1 MSALC
6 LYDKGYGKC
15 CSKDRTSLHNFH
27 MGLHQLT
34 NFPDKGNLVFVS
46 VNRYPLNSNEGLT
59 RIIISTVKSSE

>member
-15 CSKDRTSLHNFH
+15 CSKDRTSFHNFH

-59 RIIISTVKSSE
+59 GTTIYMLNSFE